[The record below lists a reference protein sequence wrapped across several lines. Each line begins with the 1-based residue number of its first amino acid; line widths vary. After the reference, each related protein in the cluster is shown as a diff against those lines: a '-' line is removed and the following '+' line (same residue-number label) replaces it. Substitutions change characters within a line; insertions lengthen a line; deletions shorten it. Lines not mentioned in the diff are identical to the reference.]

1 MNGLREIIEAAER
14 ARRRR
19 RPVVL
24 ATVVKVAGST
34 YRRPGAR
41 MLIPDEGEPVGMV
54 SGGCLE
60 SDLAERARAVLESGE
75 ARTVVY
81 DMRSPDDIVWGLGLG
96 CNGEVRVLLE
106 RLAPGSTPGHLAF
119 LDDCSR
125 ARRAGVVVTVF
136 EGSEE
141 LEGAVGRH
149 LTFDETGTAS
159 GSIGETRLRSAVVE
173 DARRALADRRSAVRH
188 YEIEGGRA
196 EALVEY
202 VAPVVSLL
210 VFGAGN
216 DALPL
221 VEFAKT
227 LAWRVTVAD
236 DRPAFARPERFPG
249 ADAVKLVGFDALDR
263 GELPIDAHTA
273 VIAMTH
279 HFLHDLAL
287 MRFLLPTAAPYL
299 GFLGPR
305 QRTENLLEELA
316 KQGLHPVADQL
327 GRLYG
332 PVGLDIGAE
341 TPEEIALTVLAEI
354 RAVLSG
360 RQGGFLRDRRAPLH
374 EWPR

>member
-14 ARRRR
+14 AESRH
-19 RPVVL
+19 RPAVL
-24 ATVVKVAGST
+24 ATIVKVAGST

-106 RLAPGSTPGHLAF
+106 RIAPGPAPGHLAF
-119 LDDCSR
+119 LNRCTR
-125 ARRAGVVVTVF
+125 ARRAGVVVTFF
-136 EGSEE
+136 EGSGR
-141 LEGAVGRH
+141 LAGAVGQH
-149 LTFDETGTAS
+149 LTFDATGATND
-159 GSIGETRLRSAVVE
+159 SIGEAALRSAVLG
-173 DARRALADRRSAVRH
+173 DAGRALADRRSAVKR
-188 YEIEGGRA
+188 YEIEGERA

-202 VAPVVSLL
+202 VAPAVALL

-227 LAWRVTVAD
+227 LGWQVTVAD
-236 DRPAFARPERFPG
+236 DRPAFARPERFPA
-249 ADAVKLVGFDALDR
+249 ADAVKLVRFDALDR
-263 GELPIDAHTA
+263 ENLPIDAHTA
-273 VIAMTH
+273 VVAMTH
-279 HFLHDLAL
+279 HFLHDLEL
-287 MRFLLPTAAPYL
+287 MHFLLPTAAPYL

-305 QRTENLLEELA
+305 QRTENLLEEVT
-316 KQGLHPVADQL
+316 KRGLRPDAGQL

-341 TPEEIALTVLAEI
+341 TPEEIALTVAAEI

-360 RQGGFLRDRRAPLH
+360 REGGFLRERRAPLH

>member
-14 ARRRR
+14 AGRRS
-19 RPVVL
+19 RPAVL

-60 SDLAERARAVLESGE
+60 SDLAERARAVLESGQ
-75 ARTVVY
+75 AQTVVY

-106 RLAPGSTPGHLAF
+106 RLAAGSAPGSLGF
-119 LDDCSR
+119 LDRCAR

-136 EGSEE
+136 EGSDA
-141 LEGAVGRH
+141 LEGAVGQH
-149 LTFDETGTAS
+149 LTLDETGTTS
-159 GSIGETRLRSAVVE
+159 GSIDESGLRAAVLE
-173 DARRALADRRSAVRH
+173 DAGRALAERRSAVRS
-188 YEIEGGRA
+188 YAFERGRA

-202 VAPVVSLL
+202 VAPAVSLL

-216 DALPL
+216 DAPPL
-221 VEFAKT
+221 VEFAKA
-227 LAWRVTVAD
+227 LGWQVVVAD
-236 DRPAFARPERFPG
+236 DRPAFARPERFPA
-249 ADAVKLVGFDALDR
+249 ADAVRLVRFDALDR
-263 GELPIDAHTA
+263 EELSIDAHTA
-273 VIAMTH
+273 VIVMTH
-279 HFLHDLAL
+279 HFLHDLEL
-287 MRFLLPTAAPYL
+287 MRFLLPTVAPYL

-305 QRTENLLEELA
+305 QRTENLIEELTKLGVQPA
-316 KQGLHPVADQL
+316 PDQL
-327 GRLYG
+327 DRLYG

-341 TPEEIALTVLAEI
+341 TPEEIALTVVAEI
-354 RAVLSG
+354 RAVLCG
-360 RQGGFLRDRRAPLH
+360 RTGGFLRDRRAPLH

>member
-1 MNGLREIIEAAER
+1 MNGLQEVIAAAER
-14 ARRRR
+14 AERRR
-19 RPVVL
+19 RPSVL
-24 ATVVKVAGST
+24 ATVVKVTGSA

-41 MLIPDEGEPVGMV
+41 MLIPDDGDPVGMV

-75 ARTVVY
+75 AQTVVY

-106 RLAPGSTPGHLAF
+106 RIAPGATRGHLAF
-119 LDDCSR
+119 LDRCTR

-136 EGSEE
+136 EGSGE
-141 LEGAVGRH
+141 LEDAVGQR
-149 LTFDETGTAS
+149 LTVGEGGTAS
-159 GSIGETRLRSAVVE
+159 DAIAHDRLRSAALA
-173 DARRALADRRSAVRH
+173 DAERALADRRSAVKR
-188 YEIEGGRA
+188 YEVEDGRA

-202 VAPVVSLL
+202 VAPAVALL

-216 DALPL
+216 DAQPL
-221 VEFAKT
+221 VAFGAT
-227 LAWRVTVAD
+227 LGWRVTVAD
-236 DRPAFARPERFPG
+236 DRPAFARPERFPA
-249 ADAVKLVGFDALDR
+249 ADAVTLIRFDALDR
-263 GELPIDAHTA
+263 EELPIDAHTA

-279 HFLHDLAL
+279 HFLHDLEL
-287 MRFLLPTAAPYL
+287 MRYLLPTAAPYL

-305 QRTENLLEELA
+305 QRTENLLEELT
-316 KQGLHPVADQL
+316 KRGVRPTADQR

-341 TPEEIALTVLAEI
+341 TPEEIALTVAAEI

-360 RQGGFLRDRRAPLH
+360 RNGGFLRERSAPLH
-374 EWPR
+374 AWPR